1 MRLPSFQHV
10 NSGQQ
15 RKQAYRISEC
25 PTGGGVVNSLIY
37 MYLGLPLLT
46 SAAVDR
52 MWRHVTCVLTGT
64 SCKLAEYEQAR
75 NEPGCK
81 HELIAACRVC
91 SGIHEVRV
99 QPETSSIR
107 KVSLFYQRVALP
119 HVWLLPLEIVMYH
132 VCPLPYDT
140 YHRVQSYR
148 IYANKTQ
155 DPI

>member
-1 MRLPSFQHV
+1 MWP
-10 NSGQQ
+10 
-15 RKQAYRISEC
+15 
-25 PTGGGVVNSLIY
+25 PTGNEVTIIPACEFRSAEETGITESVSVPLVVELWILY

-52 MWRHVTCVLTGT
+52 MWCHVTCVLTGT

-140 YHRVQSYR
+140 YHRVQS
-148 IYANKTQ
+148 
-155 DPI
+155 